1 MPTKKLYFVNIQIE
15 RLFPWAWAFI
25 YKTRHLTSFEFDWWK
40 AVIALAENILS
51 QWDLKYAI
59 ECWAYETALSF
70 FIHK

>member
-51 QWDLKYAI
+51 QWLLKYAI
-59 ECWAYETALSF
+59 KCWAYETVLSF
-70 FIHK
+70 FNT